1 MLNYDNKKGIADYI
15 KITTVLNIKQIK
27 GVLKVYKLVYFLVR
41 NNQIETNIMLI
52 SSPKN
57 AIILF

>member
-1 MLNYDNKKGIADYI
+1 MLNCDNKKGIADYI

-27 GVLKVYKLVYFLVR
+27 DVLKVYKLVYFLIR
-41 NNQIETNIMLI
+41 KNPNNIMFI

>member
-1 MLNYDNKKGIADYI
+1 MLNNDNKKGIADYI

-27 GVLKVYKLVYFLVR
+27 DVLKVYKLVYLLIR
-41 NNQIETNIMLI
+41 NNHRNIMLI
-52 SSPKN
+52 STPKN